1 METAI
6 RNESSQAPKSQTLA
20 QSVAAIQEMVRACMQ
35 CGTCSASCPNAP
47 GMDHTPRQMWRLL
60 LMGFV
65 DELLASRTFKL
76 CSSCYTCTLRCPRG
90 LQLTGAV
97 HALKRLAAARER
109 TTRKGSDTLFY
120 RLFMDNVRRYGRV
133 QETKLMFDY
142 FLGKRDPRLPLA
154 YTPLGLRMLAKGKL
168 HAPSGRHKGSL
179 DPLFRQV
186 GAMEG
191 W

>member
-1 METAI
+1 METATQI
-6 RNESSQAPKSQTLA
+6 ETRHAPESEAMAK
-20 QSVAAIQEMVRACMQ
+20 SVAAIQEMVRACMQ

-47 GMDHTPRQMWRLL
+47 DMDYTPRQMWRLL
-60 LMGFV
+60 LTGFV
-65 DELLASRTFKL
+65 DEVLESRTFKL

-90 LQLTGAV
+90 LSLTDAV
-97 HALKRLAAARER
+97 HALKQLAAARER

-179 DPLFRQV
+179 EALYRQV